1 MNTVRSADGT
11 IIAFTKAGQG
21 PPLILVDGAL
31 CSRSFGPMPKLA
43 AQLTPHFTVY
53 TYDRRG
59 RGASGDTP
67 PYAAGREVDD
77 IEALVALA
85 GASEGVREGAAEA
98 VFVHGTSSGAAL
110 ALEAAKRIPAIGKLA
125 VYEPPFIVDGT
136 RSPMPEDYLPRLN
149 RLVAD
154 ERAGDA
160 VKMFMRFVGTPAI
173 FTAVMPLTP
182 VWPKLKAVAPTL
194 PYDIT
199 IVQDHQRGTPFAPAE
214 WAGVKIPTLVAAGA
228 KSPAWMT
235 NGTRALADALP
246 DAQYRTLSGQNHMV
260 KPQAIAPV
268 LTEFFLAHH

>member
-11 IIAFTKAGQG
+11 SIGFTKAGQG

-67 PYAAGREVDD
+67 PYAVGLEVDD
-77 IEALVALA
+77 LAALA
-85 GASEGVREGAAEA
+85 ELAGGGDT

-110 ALEAAKRIPAIGKLA
+110 ALEAAKLIPAIGKLA

-136 RSPMPEDYLPRLN
+136 RSPMPADYLPRLSQ
-149 RLVAD
+149 LVASG
-154 ERAGDA
+154 RRTDA

-199 IVQDHQRGTPFAPAE
+199 IIQDHQRGAPLTPAE
-214 WAGVKIPTLVAAGA
+214 WAGVKIPTLVAAGG

-246 DAQYRTLSGQNHMV
+246 DAQYRTLPGQNHMV

-268 LTEFFLAHH
+268 LTEFFLAHD

>member
-11 IIAFTKAGQG
+11 SIAYTKAGQG

-67 PYAAGREVDD
+67 PYATGREVDD
-77 IEALVALA
+77 IEALAELA
-85 GASEGVREGAAEA
+85 GDGETVL
-98 VFVHGTSSGAAL
+98 VHGTSSGSAL
-110 ALEAAKRIPAIGKLA
+110 ALEAAKRIPAIGRLA

-136 RSPMPEDYLPRLN
+136 RSPIPADYLARLS

-154 ERAGDA
+154 GRSGDA

-199 IVQDHQRGTPFAPAE
+199 IVQDHQRGTPFTPAD
-214 WAGVKIPTLVAAGA
+214 WAGVKIPTLVAVGG

-246 DAQYRTLSGQNHMV
+246 DARYRTLPGQNHMV
-260 KPQAIAPV
+260 KPQAIAPA
-268 LTEFFLAHH
+268 LTEFFLAHD